1 MMVNPR
7 QKGWLKEYLD
17 VRKDQFLKH
26 GGEDVSKIGRHPD
39 ESLYSIVQP
48 SGLMYGQPINLSGI
62 GEEEQLDWDDES
74 KLKVLLAESFI
85 NSSFLFHEKNINS
98 AEDFSEMI
106 VETTSGISRFYNE
119 IYPEISTSTKSFFG
133 KKKSPLEV
141 AEKIIDKRIGK
152 QKPVSGE
159 FWDNFFQNSLLFLD
173 IFVFGQWVHTNSEN
187 VVAEYF
193 RQEKEDLRFSVVKVL
208 AAASHANNHIET
220 EERRLFEYFI
230 NSSDLSSVKK
240 AQAYR
245 YLEEGVDLEEV
256 VLPATNSWILRKYF
270 LELAILVIWIDKRVE
285 DSEREFLEKFRQLL
299 GFSNDD
305 FENSMIAIEGFVLEH
320 WQELDYLQNKKDF
333 ESVSDEFISRVARI
347 TDRNKSRIANQL
359 KSNKEVAYLLRK
371 LNNEGLETH
380 EKEQLKNKLIT
391 ILKNIPSFVIVTLP
405 SKFLSLPV
413 LLKILQ
419 KEINTN

>member
-7 QKGWLKEYLD
+7 QKGWLKEYLE
-17 VRKDQFLKH
+17 VRKDQFLKQK
-26 GGEDVSKIGRHPD
+26 GSDVSKRGRHPD

-62 GEEEQLDWDDES
+62 GVDEQSNWDDES

-98 AEDFSEMI
+98 AEAFTEMI
-106 VETTSGISRFYNE
+106 METTSGISRFYNE

-152 QKPVSGE
+152 QKPTSGE

-187 VVAEYF
+187 VVSEYF

-208 AAASHANNHIET
+208 AAASHANNYIET

-230 NSSDLSSVKK
+230 NSSDLSAEKK

-245 YLEEGVDLEEV
+245 YLEEGIDLEEV

-270 LELAILVIWIDKRVE
+270 LELAILVVWIDKRVE
-285 DSEREFLEKFRQLL
+285 DSEREFLEKFRKLL
-299 GFSNDD
+299 SFSNDD

-320 WQELDYLQNKKDF
+320 WQELDYLQDKKDF
-333 ESVSDEFISRVARI
+333 ESVSDEFINRVARI
-347 TDRNKSRIANQL
+347 TERNKSRITNQL
-359 KSNKEVAYLLRK
+359 KSNKEIAYLLRK
-371 LNNEGLETH
+371 LNNEGLDAQ
-380 EKEQLKNKLIT
+380 EKEQLKDKLII
-391 ILKNIPSFVIVTLP
+391 ILKNIPSFVIVALP

-419 KEINTN
+419 KEI